1 MIILDTCVIKEV
13 ISSNPQR
20 QVLQWLDA
28 QDTHHLYLTALS
40 VAELFTAVESLAAGE
55 QQQRFTSTL
64 LAMFNQDFAG
74 RILPFDA
81 PSALHYAQLAAKPEC
96 HSLNHTTLQIA
107 AICQQHQATL
117 ATSQSSAFCTTGI
130 ELINPWQAPSSQRW
144 HQEAAEYY
152 VMSRK
157 T

>member
-20 QVLQWLDA
+20 QVLQWLDT

-40 VAELFTAVESLAAGE
+40 VAELFTAIESLSEGE
-55 QQQRFTSTL
+55 QKQRFSSSL
-64 LAMFNQDFAG
+64 LAMFNQDFSG

-81 PSALHYAQLAAKPEC
+81 SSALHYAQLTAKPAG
-96 HSLNHTTLQIA
+96 HSLSHTTLQIA
-107 AICQQHQATL
+107 AICQQHQAAL
-117 ATSQSSAFCTTGI
+117 ATSQNSAFCTTGI
-130 ELINPWQAPSSQRW
+130 ALINPWQAPSSQRW
-144 HQEAAEYY
+144 HQDAAEYY

>member
-40 VAELFTAVESLAAGE
+40 VAELFTAIESLSEGE
-55 QQQRFTSTL
+55 LKQRFSSTL
-64 LAMFNQDFAG
+64 LAMFNQDFSG

-81 PSALHYAQLAAKPEC
+81 PSALHYAQLAAQPIN
-96 HSLNHTTLQIA
+96 HSLSHTTLQIA

-117 ATSQSSAFCTTGI
+117 ATSQSSAFCTIGI
-130 ELINPWQAPSSQRW
+130 ELINPWQTPSNQRW
-144 HQEAAEYY
+144 HEEAAEYY